1 MIEAYRRLASG
12 LPERKAS
19 AAAAFARDARSLRAW
34 TAALPMANF
43 DAAAQQLLD
52 GLRRL
57 NRQPMTA
64 FARLEALEI
73 LAQPI
78 ADVTSSLERRI
89 LGTSFPL
96 PPHQAAL
103 ADLSVQF
110 QSELAIGYRTALVDM
125 CTPSG
130 AIGFMRGGRAA
141 LAGVRALQC
150 GHALLAR
157 CYLLYRTPPTGAW
170 RDLHDLYLFLAAVR
184 LSQRGIDDVA
194 GGEIDART
202 AYVHA
207 LLFALANPYRYT
219 QREQVEVCALLRA
232 LAPLGELCA
241 SSGGDGVV
249 VATRVDRSP
258 GYLPEERLAGARDT
272 LWLRLHRIDRYVQD
286 RLEQLPPGTQSATFR
301 SPGGTALPVDVQL
314 VRRVLGYVHARG
326 TRGRPRLGGG
336 YALESVIGLHDLH
349 VVLAGGSDFETFLRD
364 SGGQTIQLAASA
376 RGLRW
381 RLGET
386 GGATRLR
393 ASVVDQSVGGY
404 RLLWERSAGSEAP
417 RMRVG
422 DLVGL
427 ALPGADETDEPLD
440 WMVGVVRWM
449 RVDDLGQADAGVE
462 LLARRAAPVGVSVV
476 DAGDMQMPVRGLLME
491 PLDPAAEHARA
502 TLLTSTE
509 LDRAAREMEV
519 SQPGD
524 MPGLPSGA
532 GSDRIG
538 DLQLIEA
545 TGVYRH
551 FGFAPL
557 AAATAPDGA

>member
-19 AAAAFARDARSLRAW
+19 AAVAFARDARSLRAW

-64 FARLEALEI
+64 FARLEALEV

-78 ADVTSSLERRI
+78 ADVTTSLERRI
-89 LGTSFPL
+89 LGASFPL

-110 QSELAIGYRTALVDM
+110 QSELATGYRTALVDM

-130 AIGFMRGGRAA
+130 AIGFMRGKRAV

-157 CYLLYRTPPTGAW
+157 CYLQYRTPPTGAW
-170 RDLHDLYLFLAAVR
+170 RDLHDLHLFLAAVR
-184 LSQRGIDDVA
+184 LNQRGIDDVA
-194 GGEIDART
+194 GGEVDART

-219 QREQVEVCALLRA
+219 QREQVDVCAFLRV
-232 LAPLGELCA
+232 LAPLGELRT

-249 VATRVDRSP
+249 VATGVDRSP

-272 LWLRLHRIDRYVQD
+272 LWLRLHRIDQYVQD

-326 TRGRPRLGGG
+326 TRGRPRVGGG

-364 SGGQTIQLAASA
+364 SGGQIHLAASA

-381 RLGET
+381 RLGEG

-404 RLLWERSAGSEAP
+404 RLLWERGAGGEVP

-449 RVDDLGQADAGVE
+449 RVDDLGQADAGIE
-462 LLARRAAPVGVSVV
+462 LLARRAAPVGVSAI
-476 DAGDMQMPVRGLLME
+476 DAGDMQMPVRGLLLE
-491 PLDPAAEHARA
+491 PLDPAAGPARA

-519 SQPGD
+519 ARPD
-524 MPGLPSGA
+524 DPLGLPPDACG
-532 GSDRIG
+532 DRIG

-551 FGFAPL
+551 FEFAPL
-557 AAATAPDGA
+557 AATAPNGA